1 MPVRKL
7 KEFLN
12 SQKVKYVSISHSP
25 AFTAME
31 VAASAH
37 VAGKELAKTV
47 IVKVDGKMAMVVIP
61 ATSRVD
67 FDILKRQIGAQHV
80 ELAAER
86 EFRDKFPECELGAMP
101 PFGNLYGMQLFVS
114 ESLAQEEE
122 LAFSAGS
129 HNELIRLKYED
140 FERLTKPTMVNFLS
154 EG

>member
-7 KEFLN
+7 KEFLD
-12 SQKVKYVSISHSP
+12 SQRVKYVSISHSP

>member
-47 IVKVDGKMAMVVIP
+47 IVKVDGKMAMVVLP

-67 FDILKRQIGAQHV
+67 SDILKRQIGAQHV

-114 ESLAQEEE
+114 ENLAQEEE

>member
-7 KEFLN
+7 KEFLD
-12 SQKVKYVSISHSP
+12 SQRVKYVSISHSP

-37 VAGKELAKTV
+37 VTGKELAKTV
-47 IVKVDGKMAMVVIP
+47 IVKVDGKMAMVVLP

-67 FDILKRQIGAQHV
+67 FDILKRKIGAQHV

-86 EFRDKFPECELGAMP
+86 EFRDNFPECELGAMP

>member
-7 KEFLN
+7 KEFLD
-12 SQKVKYVSISHSP
+12 SQRVKYVSISHSR

>member
-7 KEFLN
+7 KEFLD

-47 IVKVDGKMAMVVIP
+47 IVKVDGKMAMVVLP
-61 ATSRVD
+61 ANSRVD

-86 EFRDKFPECELGAMP
+86 EFRDNFPECELGAMP

-129 HNELIRLKYED
+129 HNELIRLKYKD
-140 FERLTKPTMVNFLS
+140 FERLTKPTMVDFLS